1 MPKRNLTTVSS
12 LGAVS
17 CVVLPLLIGCTGV
30 MSGDPNS
37 NGQMTPGGLVPGA
50 TGGGGGTSSTG
61 GAGPTGAGTAGTGP
75 ISQSSKPEV
84 DVMTIRRLN
93 RTQYTN
99 TLRSL
104 LGTKQD
110 PGSKFPPD
118 DLSFGFDN
126 IGEALSL
133 QPLHIELFESS
144 ADAVLTEL
152 FALPASDPNRSKV
165 LSCDAQTGGH
175 ACVVSTVSAFA
186 EKAFR
191 RPVTDAEIAPFVT
204 LAESHGTTG
213 TGASDGLKLALKG
226 VLLSPH
232 FLFKVEL
239 DASPTAKDVHK
250 LTAYELATRLS
261 YYLWSNMPDAALSA
275 SAKSGELLTDAGLTS
290 QITRMLADP
299 QAQALVTEFAA
310 QWLNIRRVAAVKPD
324 PTTYPTFSA
333 DLATAMQTET
343 SMLFSELLGQG
354 RPLTELLTA
363 NYSFVNSTLATF
375 YGMAPPAGSGFTK
388 VQLAG
393 SHRTGFLTG
402 GSFLTMTSNPTR
414 TSPVKRG
421 KWVLEQLLC
430 SPPPPPPAGANIAA
444 LDGGTPQ
451 SMRAKL
457 EQHRAKEPCHTCHSL
472 MDPIGLAFE
481 NFDGVGAYRTS
492 DQYGAIDATGTL
504 NTANGPVNFNGADQ
518 LIPIVSN
525 DPRMAPCAA
534 SKVLTYAVGRGF
546 TVDDAIAL
554 QNVLAA
560 TDKSGQGVR
569 GLIGSVALS
578 ESFRSRRAVGE

>member
-1 MPKRNLTTVSS
+1 MPKRNLTTLSS
-12 LGAVS
+12 LGGAS
-17 CVVLPLLIGCTGV
+17 CVVLPLLMGCTGV

-37 NGQMTPGGLVPGA
+37 HGSVPATGLTPGPAGV
-50 TGGGGGTSSTG
+50 GGTSSVG
-61 GAGPTGAGTAGTGP
+61 GASAGGSSTTTTTPQA
-75 ISQSSKPEV
+75 SKPEV
-84 DVMTIRRLN
+84 DVITIRRLN

-110 PGSKFPPD
+110 PGSQFPPD

-144 ADAVLTEL
+144 ADAVLAEL
-152 FALPASDPNRSKV
+152 FALPASDPNRMKV
-165 LSCDAQTGGH
+165 LACDAQTGGH

-191 RPVTDAEIAPFVT
+191 RPVTEAEVTPFVS
-204 LAESHGTTG
+204 LAEAHTTAGGT
-213 TGASDGLKLALKG
+213 AADGLKLALKG
-226 VLLSPH
+226 VLMSPH

-250 LTAYELATRLS
+250 LSAYELATRLS
-261 YYLWSNMPDAALSA
+261 YYLWSNMPDAALFA

-290 QITRMLADP
+290 QVTRMLADP

-324 PTTYPTFSA
+324 PTTYPTFNA

-343 SMLFSELLGQG
+343 SMLFSELLNQG
-354 RPLTELLTA
+354 RPLSELLTA
-363 NYSFVNSTLATF
+363 NYSFVNATLATF
-375 YGMAPPAGSGFTK
+375 YGITPPAGSGFSK
-388 VQLAG
+388 VPLAG
-393 SHRTGFLTG
+393 SHRTGFLMG

-430 SPPPPPPAGANIAA
+430 SPPPPPPASANIAA
-444 LDGGTPQ
+444 LDSGPAQ

-457 EQHRAKEPCHTCHSL
+457 EQHRAKEPCHSCHSL

-481 NFDGVGAYRTS
+481 NFDGVGAYRTA
-492 DQYGAIDATGTL
+492 DQYGPIDATGTL
-504 NTANGPVNFNGADQ
+504 QTVNGTVNFNGADE

-525 DPRMAPCAA
+525 DARMAPCAA

-546 TVDDAIAL
+546 TSDDGIAL
-554 QNVLAA
+554 QNALAA